1 MPVIAGPLSIRLGSV
16 ILTALLAAGSGCST
30 CVSVDATYDEAW
42 HATRDAMLRE
52 PHMTRANPVESY
64 EEGTFR
70 AVVER
75 PSHHDELHY
84 FAEIKPAG
92 GNRPQTH
99 KVCVQVRALDAL
111 PNDDLR
117 VEAHRRTDLEAMIT
131 ARIERAL
138 AVTDEP
144 E

>member
-1 MPVIAGPLSIRLGSV
+1 MIAGRLGDRLNT
-16 ILTALLAAGSGCST
+16 ILLAAILAAGSGCST

-42 HATRDAMLRE
+42 QATRDALLRE
-52 PHMTRANPVESY
+52 PHMTQTHPVESY

-75 PSHHDELHY
+75 PSHRDELHY

-111 PNDDLR
+111 PSDDVR
-117 VEAHRRTDLEAMIT
+117 VEAQRRTDLEAMIT

-138 AVTDEP
+138 VVTDEP

>member
-1 MPVIAGPLSIRLGSV
+1 VIAGPLSNRLSA
-16 ILTALLAAGSGCST
+16 ILLAAIMAAGFGCST
-30 CVSVDATYDEAW
+30 CISVEATYDEAW
-42 HATRDAMLRE
+42 RATRDALLLE
-52 PHMTRANPVESY
+52 PHMTRADPVQSY

-75 PSHHDELHY
+75 PEQRDELHY
-84 FAEIKPAG
+84 FIEIKPAG
-92 GNRPQTH
+92 GTEPQTL

-111 PNDDLR
+111 PGDGPR
-117 VEAHRRTDLEAMIT
+117 VEAQRRSDLEAMIT

-138 AVTDEP
+138 GTTDEI